1 MQQIFYLK
9 IFVYVNESRFCKGT
23 DHWLEYLCKLQSSL
37 SSQFFTISFFIGLHI
52 CLSTRQIG
60 PLVCCADLQ
69 RAALLLLPGELQV
82 GLPLL
87 LTPPVQIT
95 FPTTYI
101 INISKSSRN
110 SLNSEC
116 EVLVHRNYANQYN
129 TVELEN
135 QVLLLPIN

>member
-1 MQQIFYLK
+1 MVDFLPEY
-9 IFVYVNESRFCKGT
+9 FC
-23 DHWLEYLCKLQSSL
+23 LCKRVTWSVRGL
-37 SSQFFTISFFIGLHI
+37 IIGWITSANHRVAYFSILYYSILHRPTY
-52 CLSTRQIG
+52 LPGHRTKRQ
-60 PLVCCADLQ
+60 LVCYADLQ

-82 GLPLL
+82 GPPLL
-87 LTPPVQIT
+87 LTPPIQIT

-129 TVELEN
+129 IVQLEN
-135 QVLLLPIN
+135 